1 MSTEKT
7 IDISVL
13 PEAEQDLIK
22 ALFDKC
28 CERVKPKVV
37 EVKRKVWKPKI
48 GEHYWYLS
56 GDGNIGTITWCGSKL
71 DADRYKLGNC
81 FRTEEEAK
89 FAREKKKV
97 EVELERYAKEHNDP
111 EKEEWNGVNPHYTI
125 RYDIG
130 DEALVR
136 SSNHVVENIND
147 IYFTS
152 EDIVKNAVDYIG
164 AKRIMKYLFDV
175 DCEVDEQ
182 YESFI

>member
-1 MSTEKT
+1 MSTAKT

-22 ALFDKC
+22 ALFEKC

-97 EVELERYAKEHNDP
+97 EVELERYGKEHNNP
-111 EKEEWNGVNPHYTI
+111 AKEEWDGINTHYRIGYDLADDDLVTTSAITI
-125 RYDIG
+125 RRIG
-130 DEALVR
+130 
-136 SSNHVVENIND
+136 D

-152 EDIVKNAVDYIG
+152 KEVAKDAANKIG
-164 AKRIMKYLFDV
+164 TKRIIKYLFDV
-175 DCEVDEQ
+175 DCEVDE
-182 YESFI
+182 

>member
-48 GEHYWYLS
+48 GEHYWYLY
-56 GDGNIGTITWCGSKL
+56 GDGKISTITWCGSKL

-81 FRTEEEAK
+81 FRTEEEAE
-89 FAREKKKV
+89 FAREKKK
-97 EVELERYAKEHNDP
+97 
-111 EKEEWNGVNPHYTI
+111 
-125 RYDIG
+125 
-130 DEALVR
+130 
-136 SSNHVVENIND
+136 
-147 IYFTS
+147 
-152 EDIVKNAVDYIG
+152 
-164 AKRIMKYLFDV
+164 
-175 DCEVDEQ
+175 
-182 YESFI
+182 

>member
-1 MSTEKT
+1 MNVTKT

-97 EVELERYAKEHNDP
+97 EVELERYGKEHNNP
-111 EKEEWNGVNPHYTI
+111 AKEEWDGINTHYRIGYDLADDDLVTTSAITI
-125 RYDIG
+125 RRIG
-130 DEALVR
+130 
-136 SSNHVVENIND
+136 D

-152 EDIVKNAVDYIG
+152 KEVAKDAANKIG
-164 AKRIMKYLFDV
+164 TKRIIKYLFDV
-175 DCEVDEQ
+175 DCEVDE
-182 YESFI
+182 

>member
-1 MSTEKT
+1 MSAEKT

-48 GEHYWYLS
+48 GEHYWYLY
-56 GDGNIGTITWCGSKL
+56 GDGKISTITWCGSKL

-81 FRTEEEAK
+81 FRTEEEAE

-97 EVELERYAKEHNDP
+97 EVELERYAKEYNDP
-111 EKEEWNGVNPHYTI
+111 ERDVWNGFNERCGI
-125 RYDIG
+125 RYDCLRGDLDTSTMYQFRDIG
-130 DEALVR
+130 A
-136 SSNHVVENIND
+136 

-152 EDIVKNAVDYIG
+152 KEIAEDAANKVG

-175 DCEVDEQ
+175 DCEVDE
-182 YESFI
+182 

>member
-1 MSTEKT
+1 MSAEKT

-48 GEHYWYLS
+48 GEHYWYLYD
-56 GDGNIGTITWCGSKL
+56 DGKISTITWCGSKL

-81 FRTEEEAK
+81 FRTEEEAE

-97 EVELERYAKEHNDP
+97 EVELERYAKEYNDP
-111 EKEEWNGVNPHYTI
+111 ERDVWNGFNERCGIHYDCLRGDLDTSTMYQF
-125 RYDIG
+125 RDIG
-130 DEALVR
+130 A
-136 SSNHVVENIND
+136 

-152 EDIVKNAVDYIG
+152 KEIAEDAANKVG

-175 DCEVDEQ
+175 DCEVDE
-182 YESFI
+182 

>member
-1 MSTEKT
+1 MSTTKT

-97 EVELERYAKEHNDP
+97 EVELERYGKEHNNP
-111 EKEEWNGVNPHYTI
+111 AKEEWDGINTHYRIGYDLADDDLVTTSAITI
-125 RYDIG
+125 RRIG
-130 DEALVR
+130 
-136 SSNHVVENIND
+136 D

-152 EDIVKNAVDYIG
+152 KEVAKDAANKIG
-164 AKRIMKYLFDV
+164 TKRIMKYLFDV
-175 DCEVDEQ
+175 DCEVDE
-182 YESFI
+182 

>member
-1 MSTEKT
+1 MSVTKT

-48 GEHYWYLS
+48 GEHYWYLY
-56 GDGNIGTITWCGSKL
+56 GDGKISTITWCGSKL

-81 FRTEEEAK
+81 FRTEEEAE

-111 EKEEWNGVNPHYTI
+111 ERDVWNGFNERCGI
-125 RYDIG
+125 RYDCLRGDLDTSTMYQFRDIG
-130 DEALVR
+130 A
-136 SSNHVVENIND
+136 

-152 EDIVKNAVDYIG
+152 KEIAEDAANKVG

-175 DCEVDEQ
+175 DCEVDE
-182 YESFI
+182 

>member
-1 MSTEKT
+1 MNTEKM

-48 GEHYWYLS
+48 GEHYWYLY
-56 GDGNIGTITWCGSKL
+56 GDGKISTITWCGSKL

-81 FRTEEEAK
+81 FRTEEEAE

-111 EKEEWNGVNPHYTI
+111 ERDVWNGFNERCGI
-125 RYDIG
+125 RYDCLRGDLDTSTMYQFRDIG
-130 DEALVR
+130 A
-136 SSNHVVENIND
+136 

-152 EDIVKNAVDYIG
+152 KEIAEDAANKVG
-164 AKRIMKYLFDV
+164 AKRIMKYLFNA
-175 DCEVDEQ
+175 DCEVDE
-182 YESFI
+182 

>member
-1 MSTEKT
+1 MSVTKT

-28 CERVKPKVV
+28 CERVNQKVAEAKP
-37 EVKRKVWKPKI
+37 RIWKPEY
-48 GEHYWYLS
+48 GEGYHYIDGS
-56 GDGNIGTITWCGSKL
+56 GSIYSAIWFNIRIDNGRWN
-71 DADRYKLGNC
+71 LGNV
-81 FRTEEEAK
+81 FKTQKEAE
-89 FAREKKKV
+89 FAREKQKIKT
-97 EVELERYAKEHNDP
+97 ELQRYADEHNDP
-111 EKEEWNGVNPHYTI
+111 EKEEWDGENIHYTI

-136 SSNHVVENIND
+136 SSDDIVKNIND

-164 AKRIMKYLFDV
+164 VKRIMKYLFDV
-175 DCEVDEQ
+175 DCEEG
-182 YESFI
+182 E

>member
-1 MSTEKT
+1 MSVTKT

-28 CERVKPKVV
+28 CERIKPKVV
-37 EVKRKVWKPKI
+37 EVKRKVWKPQI
-48 GEHYWYLS
+48 GEHYWYICD
-56 GDGNIGTITWCGSKL
+56 DGNISTITWCGSKL

-97 EVELERYAKEHNDP
+97 EVELEQYAKEHNDP
-111 EKEEWNGVNPHYTI
+111 EKEEWDGFNEHFGILYNCCRSDLDKSTVCQF
-125 RYDIG
+125 RDIG
-130 DEALVR
+130 A
-136 SSNHVVENIND
+136 

-152 EDIVKNAVDYIG
+152 KEIAEDAANKVG

-175 DCEVDEQ
+175 DCEVDE
-182 YESFI
+182 

>member
-97 EVELERYAKEHNDP
+97 EVELERYGKEHNNP
-111 EKEEWNGVNPHYTI
+111 AKEEWDGINTHYRIGYDLADDDLVTTSAITI
-125 RYDIG
+125 RRIG
-130 DEALVR
+130 
-136 SSNHVVENIND
+136 D

-152 EDIVKNAVDYIG
+152 KEVAKDAANKIG
-164 AKRIMKYLFDV
+164 TKRIIKYLFDV
-175 DCEVDEQ
+175 DCEVDE
-182 YESFI
+182 